1 MRLKYLVLSD
11 IGPFRGRHIF
21 DFSSDDTRSG
31 FAFFAK
37 NGRGKTSIYNAMKW
51 ALFGKVRRKSKLV
64 NDKVVEGAL
73 KPIVDEQD
81 YDNMLMNYN
90 AWQDDTPQSMSVLF
104 VAEGDFGEIQV
115 QRTASCN
122 GMARS
127 DKQMDILLSV
137 SLNGKVFDGTEAEEE
152 IGKVFPIE
160 LERFFF
166 IDGEEVETYTTMMKS
181 STQGIIDDIKSIL
194 RLPSLTRGI
203 EDLRSIKKTYSEA
216 IDADNIQQQKD
227 LKQGDKARTLHGQL
241 MMIRKQIS
249 ETEEEILRL
258 RERKEEFDE
267 KIKGVGELQTYADE
281 KMRVDA
287 QIEILGPA
295 MKSNLETFIDD
306 FSNAANILMWGKIK
320 PKYEKTSEANDNLQN
335 QRFEM
340 DRIDGEIRKI
350 SKTIAEFESICDKC
364 HQEVPNAEQ
373 FILEREKELKGLEV
387 KRHDLKQA
395 SGADPI
401 KLRAKLSALESFQ
414 PNHGSLERLERSY
427 NAQRN
432 LVSQLSNLH
441 ERQRNLSDHVSV
453 DSAKEITQLAQKS
466 ARTDQALLKKEEELR
481 NLKFK
486 EDELDSKYKN
496 ARPSTSD
503 SNKMDSVYQLRD
515 TISRFI
521 VAINDTVKSYSDK
534 ATEEVQQEASKVF
547 LQLSNS
553 PASFSGIRLT
563 KQFKARIYGSDG
575 RPVVGA
581 SSGMEVIMTLSIIDA
596 LRTVSRLDAP
606 VFFDTPARSL
616 DKDHKN
622 GMLRYF
628 WREDRSQFLIFAHSG
643 EFTVDEIV
651 NDEVAVF
658 NKAWELLWP
667 EDLEETCIH
676 CWSENVEHVSKHERK
691 CADCGKIT
699 DSRSRNTKEKE
710 VVIHE

>member
-1 MRLKYLVLSD
+1 MKYLVLSD

-21 DFSSDDTRSG
+21 DFSSDEARSG

-64 NDKVVEGAL
+64 NDKVIEGAL

-104 VAEGDFGEIQV
+104 VAEGEFGEIQV

-127 DKQMDILLSV
+127 DKQMDISLSV
-137 SLNGKVFDGTEAEEE
+137 SLNGKVFQETEAEEE

-181 STQGIIDDIKSIL
+181 SSQGIIDDIKSIL

-203 EDLRSIKKTYSEA
+203 EDLRSIKKTYTEA
-216 IDADNIQQQKD
+216 IDADNKQQQRD

-249 ETEEEILRL
+249 ETEAEILRL
-258 RERKEEFDE
+258 KDRRDEFDE
-267 KIKGVGELQTYADE
+267 KIRAVEELKTYADE

-287 QIEILGPA
+287 KIEVLGPT

-306 FSNAANILMWGKIK
+306 FSNASNILMWGKIK
-320 PKYEKTSEANDNLQN
+320 LLYEKTSKANDNLQN
-335 QRFEM
+335 QSFEM
-340 DRIDGEIRKI
+340 DRLESEIRKI
-350 SKTIAEFESICDKC
+350 TKTIVEFQSICDKC
-364 HQEVPNAEQ
+364 HQEVPNAEE
-373 FILEREKELKGLEV
+373 FILEREDEV
-387 KRHDLKQA
+387 KALQVKRQKLNDA

-401 KLRAKLSALESFQ
+401 GLRAKLSAFESFQ
-414 PNHGSLERLERSY
+414 PNHGALERLQRSY
-427 NAQRN
+427 ISQRG
-432 LVSQLSNLH
+432 LVSQLSDLK
-441 ERQRNLSDHVSV
+441 EKQSNLSDHVSD
-453 DSAKEITQLAQKS
+453 DSAKEITELAQKA
-466 ARTDQALLKKEEELR
+466 ARTDQALLKKEEQLR
-481 NLKFK
+481 SFKFK
-486 EDELDSKYKN
+486 EDELDSNYKT
-496 ARPSTSD
+496 ARPNTSD
-503 SNKMDSVYQLRD
+503 SNKIDSIYELRD
-515 TISRFI
+515 MISRFV

-651 NDEVAVF
+651 NEEVAVF
-658 NKAWELLWP
+658 SKAWELLWP

-676 CWSENVEHVSKHERK
+676 CWSKNVEHASKHERK
-691 CADCGKIT
+691 CTECGEIT
-699 DSRSRNTKEKE
+699 DSRSRNTKGRE